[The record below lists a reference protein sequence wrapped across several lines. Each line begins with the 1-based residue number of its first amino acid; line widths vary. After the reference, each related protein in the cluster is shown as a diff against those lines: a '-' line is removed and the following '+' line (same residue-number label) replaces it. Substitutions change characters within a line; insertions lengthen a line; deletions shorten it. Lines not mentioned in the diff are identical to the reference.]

1 MPLKLLISLQDPELK
16 AREFSEGLGGGLVGG
31 YVKELDTLQK
41 LFPQKSKVSSL
52 KYVYFACFVERATI
66 FYMLLTKKVSVLS

>member
-1 MPLKLLISLQDPELK
+1 MPLKLLISLKGPELK

-41 LFPQKSKVSSL
+41 LFPQKSKVSFL
-52 KYVYFACFVERATI
+52 KYVYI
-66 FYMLLTKKVSVLS
+66 Y